1 MAAATT
7 RLTCYCDPA
16 DHYSHRLRLV
26 LAEKSIVAEV
36 IEVDPARLPLALT
49 DVNPYA
55 SVPTLCDRDLVL
67 YESSVVL
74 EYLEERYPHPAL
86 LPAYPVARGKTR
98 LLLYRIERDWC
109 RLINVLVDGK
119 TTEAA
124 KLVARKELRE
134 SLTGVAPI
142 FAEHPYFLSEEFS
155 LLDCCLLPILWRL
168 PALGVELPRQ
178 AKALLDYMARNF
190 ARPSFQASLSHAER
204 AMR

>member
-1 MAAATT
+1 MAATN

-16 DHYSHRLRLV
+16 DHYSHRVRLV
-26 LAEKSIVAEV
+26 LAEKQVAAELVEV
-36 IEVDPARLPLALT
+36 NPAQLPRALT

-67 YESSVVL
+67 YESSIIL

-86 LPAYPVARGKTR
+86 LPVYPVARGKTR

-109 RLINVLVDGK
+109 RLVNVLVDSK
-119 TTEAA
+119 TPAAA
-124 KLVARKELRE
+124 KALARKELRE

-168 PALGVELPRQ
+168 PILEVELPRQ
-178 AKALLDYMARNF
+178 AKALLDYMSRHF
-190 ARPSFQASLSHAER
+190 VRPSFQASLSHAER